1 MSGTA
6 PAFSALVID
15 DDAFTRTTTV
25 HALRKIGA
33 ATTYEAANGA
43 EALSLLGWQTTVDVI
58 ICDLNMP
65 EVDGVET
72 LRRLAEHNR
81 DARII
86 LASGADSRVLR
97 AARQAALSFG
107 LPTVQTMAKPVTVAK
122 LREAIFEFRPE
133 LSERHVG
140 QDVTITIQELERGL
154 AGPELIAYYQPK
166 VSFADRRLV
175 GTEALV
181 RWKHPIYGLL
191 SPNAFLPL
199 AQATDKLEQL
209 TELVLAKA
217 IAQCAAWRR
226 QGIVTGISVNLPI
239 VSLQSRELPA
249 RIDAIL
255 AEHAVEPSQL
265 TLEVTEDG
273 WLQQQSIAREVVTR
287 LRVRGFGLSIDD
299 FGTGYSTHQ
308 QLLNAPFTELKLDQS
323 FVGKALVDADSRIV
337 LASSIAMAHEL
348 ELEVVAEGIETQAQ
362 WDLLAELGCDVAQ
375 GYFVARP
382 MPGDQLGAWKAR
394 WDAAA

>member
-1 MSGTA
+1 MNGTA
-6 PAFSALVID
+6 PAFNALVID
-15 DDAFTRTTTV
+15 DDAFTRATTV
-25 HALRKIGA
+25 LALRKVGA
-33 ATTYEAANGA
+33 TATFEAANGA
-43 EALSLLGWQTTVDVI
+43 EALSLLGERTTVDVI

-81 DARII
+81 NARII

-97 AARQAALSFG
+97 AAREAATGFG
-107 LPTVQTMAKPVTVAK
+107 LPRVQTMAKPVTVAK
-122 LREAIFEFRPE
+122 LREAIFEVGPE
-133 LSERHVG
+133 LAPRHVG
-140 QDVTITIQELERGL
+140 QPVTVTIEELERGL

-166 VSFADRRLV
+166 VAFGDRRLV

-199 AQATDKLEQL
+199 AQASDKLEEL
-209 TELVLAKA
+209 TERVLAKA
-217 IAQCAAWRR
+217 IAQCAAWRQ

-239 VSLQSRELPA
+239 ISLQSRELPA

-255 AEHAVEPSQL
+255 AEHAVEPGQL

-273 WLQQQSIAREVVTR
+273 WLQQQSVAREVVTR

-308 QLLNAPFTELKLDQS
+308 QLLNAPFNELKLDQS
-323 FVGKALVDADSRIV
+323 FVGKALVDAESRIV
-337 LASSIAMAHEL
+337 LASSIAMAHQL

-375 GYFVARP
+375 GYLVARP
-382 MPGDQLGAWKAR
+382 MPGDQLAAWKSR
-394 WDAAA
+394 WDAGA

>member
-1 MSGTA
+1 MNGTA

-33 ATTYEAANGA
+33 TATFEAANGA
-43 EALSLLGWQTTVDVI
+43 EALSLLGEQTTVDVI

-97 AARQAALSFG
+97 AAREAATGFG
-107 LPTVQTMAKPVTVAK
+107 LPRVQTMAKPVTVAK
-122 LREAIFEFRPE
+122 LREAILEAGPE
-133 LSERHVG
+133 LSPRHVG
-140 QDVTITIQELERGL
+140 QAVTITIEELERGL

-166 VSFADRRLV
+166 VAFGDRRLV

-181 RWKHPIYGLL
+181 RWKHPTYGLL

-199 AQATDKLEQL
+199 AQASGRLEEL
-209 TELVLAKA
+209 TERVLAKA

-226 QGIVTGISVNLPI
+226 QGVMTGISVNLPI
-239 VSLQSRELPA
+239 ISLQSRELPA

-255 AEHAVEPSQL
+255 AEHAVEPGQL

-308 QLLNAPFTELKLDQS
+308 QLLNAPFNELKLDQS
-323 FVGKALVDADSRIV
+323 FVGKALVDSESRIV
-337 LASSIAMAHEL
+337 LASSIAMAHQL

-362 WDLLAELGCDVAQ
+362 WELLAELGCDVAQ
-375 GYFVARP
+375 GYLVARP
-382 MPGDQLGAWKAR
+382 MPGDQLVAWKSR
-394 WDAAA
+394 WDAGA